1 MWLFQTAILLLST
14 EGQRGTGLANAD
26 TATAT
31 ERDTAGPATPGIEQC
46 EHQVRRVLQSATF
59 RNATTLQQLFQF
71 LAAKTLAGTPE
82 ALKEYTIGVE
92 ALGRKSDFDPKIDPI
107 VRVQSHRLRLKLKE
121 YYDLEGSHDPVLIQI
136 PKGHYM
142 PTFEAATAP
151 RPDVD
156 RGSDPATVAVMQGSV
171 HDEELEARSG
181 TPETGAGMGF
191 GRFVF
196 RLAVIGTAVV
206 AVLAVGYWLGNRH
219 VKAAVDAEATLS
231 GTDVRIGKVPDP
243 VRKFWA
249 TFLGNDSAP
258 VIAYTDAIFLLDDS
272 NDLFRFRQG
281 ASDSR
286 GALVDPHLAKQFAS
300 NPTLVAMAGK
310 LYYEN
315 GYTGTGELESV
326 GMLAELMGQMGVRPT
341 IKSSRDITPDDLKQH
356 NVILLGSPFQN
367 VAVAQLLPG
376 GDFTFKNPDSRH
388 EQWRAQIVNAN
399 PQANELPAYGTE
411 RDRTSLVLRA
421 DYSLITIAPGVIS
434 GRYIANLGGL
444 DTKGTE
450 GATMFATSGQ
460 GIEDLTKALANAGE
474 KAATGEPPVF
484 QALVRVRLAK
494 GYQVLGADLTA
505 LHKLHSPATTGSSP
519 AAATPKR

>member
-1 MWLFQTAILLLST
+1 MAQ
-14 EGQRGTGLANAD
+14 AD
-26 TATAT
+26 TAMAT
-31 ERDTAGPATPGIEQC
+31 ERDTAGLASAGIEQC

-71 LAAKTLAGTPE
+71 LAAKTIAGTPE

-92 ALGRKSDFDPKIDPI
+92 ALGRKPDFDPKIDPI

-121 YYDLEGSHDPVLIQI
+121 YYDLEGSHDPILIQI
-136 PKGHYM
+136 PKGHYQ
-142 PTFEAATAP
+142 PTFEAATALK
-151 RPDVD
+151 PDLDGISTAAIDTSVPTAPQDEKGKADGRD
-156 RGSDPATVAVMQGSV
+156 RQTAVRG
-171 HDEELEARSG
+171 
-181 TPETGAGMGF
+181 
-191 GRFVF
+191 GRWDVF
-196 RLAVIGTAVV
+196 RLVAAGAAVIVL
-206 AVLAVGYWLGNRH
+206 LAVGYWAGNMRARTE
-219 VKAAVDAEATLS
+219 AAAEATGSDADS
-231 GTDVRIGKVPDP
+231 GKASDP
-243 VRKFWA
+243 ARKFWA

-300 NPTLVAMAGK
+300 NPTLVAMAGQ

-326 GMLAELMGQMGVRPT
+326 GMLAGLLGRMGVRPT

-376 GDFTFKNPDSRH
+376 GDFTFKNPDARH
-388 EQWRAQIVNAN
+388 EQWRAQIVNAS
-399 PQANELPAYGTE
+399 PQANEKSAYGTE
-411 RDRTSLVLRA
+411 RDQATQVLKS
-421 DYSLITIAPGVIS
+421 DYSLITIAPGVVS

-460 GIEDLTKALANAGE
+460 GIDELTKALASAGE
-474 KAATGEPPVF
+474 KAAAGEPPLF

-494 GYQVLGADLTA
+494 GYQVLG
-505 LHKLHSPATTGSSP
+505 
-519 AAATPKR
+519 